1 MTLTQIN
8 KAGLDE
14 LALDHVFTIGASG
27 TDHYTFQGEGLNGT
41 VNDPTLYLTRGKT
54 YRFENGTGAH
64 PIRIQSTSGASGTAY
79 NTGVT
84 NNAGSGTVIV
94 EVQHDA
100 PDVLY
105 YQCTSHA
112 NMNGVL
118 YITGA
123 LADGGVTTAKLA
135 DGNVTTAKLAN
146 DAVTAAKIADGTI
159 TNANIA
165 SGGISSSNL
174 ASNSV
179 VADRI
184 ASNAVTTAKIA
195 DDAVN
200 ADKLANSIN
209 TAIAANTA
217 KDLTALSASNLTS
230 GTVPDARFPSTLPS
244 LSGANLTNLPVDTS
258 ALQADINTLT
268 ANVATLGFQVAANG
282 SLAKYNLVDQAV
294 DNFEDSSGIDA
305 SASTNELLDT
315 TNNYM
320 VGGSINFPTGGTVTT
335 YTANGLNY
343 RLHTFTA
350 DGNFVAA
357 NSGTADMLILGG
369 GGGGGNYLGGGGGA
383 GEALYVQN
391 RPITAATYGVQVGD
405 GGAGGTYGT
414 SSPNYANGLHG
425 QGSYFG
431 TDYATT
437 NLYARGGGGGSGHG
451 TGYGQGVAGADA
463 AGVASTAITGTGN
476 GGGGAS
482 TGAGAG
488 AKYTPTV
495 RTVTAPSGQTWGLF
509 GNNAG
514 ADGQAGGM
522 HVAGGGGGT
531 STAGS
536 ALGGNGYKSDH
547 GGGAFNITNNGY
559 YWGGGGGPGSIQLI
573 STWGN
578 GGIGGGGGG
587 ASQNQAGGTGGTGGL
602 NAGGSGGVANTSPA
616 GAGGANTG
624 SGGGGGGHGTGY
636 NGGAGGAGIVIVR
649 YKTDQF
655 LDATNLTLQSVDATA
670 STVPTKADLVML
682 YEDGT
687 GTATLNTD
695 IKGFIS
701 RDSGATFTQGTLVAE
716 GSYTTNKKIVAFHD
730 LDISGQPSGTS
741 VCYKITTHNQGGSK
755 QTRIHAVSH
764 GWA

>member
-1 MTLTQIN
+1 MALTKI
-8 KAGLDE
+8 
-14 LALDHVFTIGASG
+14 S
-27 TDHYTFQGEGLNGT
+27 TD
-41 VNDPTLYLTRGKT
+41 
-54 YRFENGTGAH
+54 
-64 PIRIQSTSGASGTAY
+64 
-79 NTGVT
+79 GVK
-84 NNAGSGTVIV
+84 
-94 EVQHDA
+94 D
-100 PDVLY
+100 
-105 YQCTSHA
+105 
-112 NMNGVL
+112 
-118 YITGA
+118 
-123 LADGGVTTAKLA
+123 
-135 DGNVTTAKLAN
+135 
-146 DAVTAAKIADGTI
+146 DAVTAGKIPA
-159 TNANIA
+159 
-165 SGGISSSNL
+165 
-174 ASNSV
+174 
-179 VADRI
+179 
-184 ASNAVTTAKIA
+184 NAVGSSELA
-195 DDAVN
+195 DNAVDTDAIQDDSVTE
-200 ADKLANSIN
+200 DKLANSIN

-217 KDLTALSASNLTS
+217 KDLTALSATNLTT
-230 GTVPDARFPSTLPS
+230 GTIPDARFPATLPS

-258 ALQADINTLT
+258 ALQADINTIT
-268 ANVATLGFQVAANG
+268 ANIAVLGFQVAANG
-282 SLAKYNLVDQAV
+282 SLAKYNLVDQTV
-294 DNFEDSSGIDA
+294 DNFENTSGIDA

-315 TNNYM
+315 TDNYM
-320 VGGSINFPTGGTVTT
+320 VGATTNYPTGGTVTT
-335 YTANGLNY
+335 YTANGLDY

-350 DGNFVAA
+350 DGNFVVA

-383 GEALYVQN
+383 GEALFIQN

-414 SSPNYANGLHG
+414 SSPNYSNGLHG

-463 AGVASTAITGTGN
+463 DGVASTSITGTGN

-488 AKYTPTV
+488 NKYTPTV

-514 ADGQAGGM
+514 GDGQAGGM

-531 STAGS
+531 STGGTQK
-536 ALGGNGYKSDH
+536 GGNGYKSDH

-602 NAGGSGGVANTSPA
+602 NAGGSGGAANASPA

-624 SGGGGGGHGTGY
+624 SGGGGGGHGTAY
-636 NGGAGGAGIVIVR
+636 NGGAGGSGIVIVR
-649 YKTDQF
+649 YTTDQF
-655 LDATNLTLQSVDATA
+655 QDNVNLTLQSVDATA
-670 STVPTKADLVML
+670 STAPTKADLVML
-682 YEDGT
+682 YEDGV

-716 GSYTTNKKIVAFHD
+716 GSYSTSKKIVAFHD

-755 QTRIHAVSH
+755 QTRVHAVSH